1 MLQIIRMNTN
11 PEELDL
17 FKNYQNGRAWPF
29 LFTEKRTLY
38 MGWKTVI
45 IGSES
50 KVSLS
55 LNKLKITI
63 GNEFQNI
70 PLGDIDSVI
79 FSHSR
84 VVMTIPI
91 LSALVENNINV
102 IICDD
107 RNDPIGI
114 FQPFNGHSL
123 VFKKLNAQINWKI
136 TRKKKL
142 WKRIVEL
149 KIQSE
154 IDALRLEGRSE
165 TVIEQLKEYRDSVY
179 TDDQTNREAASARL
193 YFQTTFGSGFTRDV
207 PCTFNAALNYGYKI
221 VASYVSKCI
230 ASRGL
235 ITQLG
240 IHHIG
245 ESNPFNLT
253 YDFIEPFRAI
263 IDLWVVENVMDV
275 FNAPLKQE
283 VIGILNYKV
292 YVDEKWMRL
301 NDAIEDIV
309 DSYIAYLEERTNDVL
324 SIDLSKGIKIVE

>member
-1 MLQIIRMNTN
+1 
-11 PEELDL
+11 
-17 FKNYQNGRAWPF
+17 
-29 LFTEKRTLY
+29 

-45 IGSES
+45 IGREA

-63 GNEFQNI
+63 GNEFQNV
-70 PLGDIDSVI
+70 PLGDIDTVI
-79 FSHSR
+79 FSHNR
-84 VVMTIPI
+84 VIITIPL
-91 LSALVENNINV
+91 LSALVENNINI
-102 IICDD
+102 IICDEK
-107 RNDPIGI
+107 NDPIGI

-123 VFKKLNAQINWKI
+123 VFKRLNAQINWKL

-142 WKRIVEL
+142 WKRIIEL

-154 IDALRLEGRSE
+154 IDALILEKRQVK
-165 TVIEQLKEYRDSVY
+165 VIEQLKVYRESVY
-179 TDDQTNREAASARL
+179 TDDQTNREAASARM
-193 YFQTTFGSGFTRDV
+193 YFTEMFGDDFTRDI
-207 PCTFNAALNYGYKI
+207 PNIQNYALNYGYKI
-221 VASYVSKCI
+221 LASYISRCI

-253 YDFIEPFRAI
+253 YDFIEPLRAI
-263 IDLWVVENVMDV
+263 IDLWVIESITDT

-283 VIGILNYKV
+283 LIGILNYRV
-292 YVDEKWMRL
+292 YVKDKWMRL

-309 DSYIAYLEERTNDVL
+309 DSYIAYLDERSNEVL
-324 SIDLSKGIKIVE
+324 YIDLSKGMKVD

>member
-1 MLQIIRMNTN
+1 
-11 PEELDL
+11 
-17 FKNYQNGRAWPF
+17 
-29 LFTEKRTLY
+29 

-45 IGSES
+45 IGSEA

-63 GNEFQNI
+63 GNEFQNV
-70 PLGDIDSVI
+70 PLGDIDTVI
-79 FSHSR
+79 FSHNR
-84 VVMTIPI
+84 VIITIPL
-91 LSALVENNINV
+91 LSALVENNINI
-102 IICDD
+102 IICDEK
-107 RNDPIGI
+107 NDPIGI

-123 VFKKLNAQINWKI
+123 VFKRLNAQINWKL

-142 WKRIVEL
+142 WKRIIEL

-154 IDALRLEGRSE
+154 IDALILEKRQVK
-165 TVIEQLKEYRDSVY
+165 VIEQLKMYRESVY
-179 TDDQTNREAASARL
+179 TDDQTNREAASARM
-193 YFQTTFGSGFTRDV
+193 YFTEMFGDDFTRDI
-207 PCTFNAALNYGYKI
+207 PNIQNYALNYGYKI
-221 VASYVSKCI
+221 LASYISRCI

-253 YDFIEPFRAI
+253 YDFIEPLRAI
-263 IDLWVVENVMDV
+263 IDLWVIESITDT

-283 VIGILNYKV
+283 LIGILNYRV
-292 YVDEKWMRL
+292 YVKDKWMRL

-309 DSYIAYLEERTNDVL
+309 DSYIAYLDERSNEVL
-324 SIDLSKGIKIVE
+324 FIDLSKGMKVE

>member
-1 MLQIIRMNTN
+1 
-11 PEELDL
+11 
-17 FKNYQNGRAWPF
+17 
-29 LFTEKRTLY
+29 

-45 IGSES
+45 IGSEA

-63 GNEFQNI
+63 GNEFQNV
-70 PLGDIDSVI
+70 PLGDIDTVI
-79 FSHSR
+79 FSHNR
-84 VVMTIPI
+84 VIITIPL
-91 LSALVENNINV
+91 LSALVENNINI
-102 IICDD
+102 IICDEK
-107 RNDPIGI
+107 NDPIGI

-123 VFKKLNAQINWKI
+123 VFKRLNAQINWKL

-142 WKRIVEL
+142 WKRIIEL

-154 IDALRLEGRSE
+154 IDALILEKRQVK
-165 TVIEQLKEYRDSVY
+165 VIEQLKAYRESVY
-179 TDDQTNREAASARL
+179 TDDQTNREAASARM
-193 YFQTTFGSGFTRDV
+193 YFTEMFGDDFTRDI
-207 PCTFNAALNYGYKI
+207 PNIQNYALNYGYKI
-221 VASYVSKCI
+221 LASYISRCI

-253 YDFIEPFRAI
+253 YDFIEPLRAI
-263 IDLWVVENVMDV
+263 IDLWVIESITDT

-283 VIGILNYKV
+283 LIGILNYRV
-292 YVDEKWMRL
+292 YVKDKWMRL

-309 DSYIAYLEERTNDVL
+309 DSYIAYLDERSNEVL
-324 SIDLSKGIKIVE
+324 FIDLSKGMKVD

>member
-1 MLQIIRMNTN
+1 
-11 PEELDL
+11 
-17 FKNYQNGRAWPF
+17 
-29 LFTEKRTLY
+29 

-45 IGSES
+45 IGSEA

-63 GNEFQNI
+63 GNEFQNV
-70 PLGDIDSVI
+70 PLGDIDTVI
-79 FSHSR
+79 FSHNR
-84 VVMTIPI
+84 VIITIPL
-91 LSALVENNINV
+91 LSALVENNINI

-107 RNDPIGI
+107 KNDPIGI

-123 VFKKLNAQINWKI
+123 VFKRLNAQINWKL

-142 WKRIVEL
+142 WKRIIEL

-154 IDALRLEGRSE
+154 IDALILENRQ
-165 TVIEQLKEYRDSVY
+165 VKIIEQLKVYRESVY
-179 TDDQTNREAASARL
+179 TDDQTNREAASARM
-193 YFQTTFGSGFTRDV
+193 YFTEMFGDDFTRDI
-207 PCTFNAALNYGYKI
+207 PNIQNYALNYGYKI
-221 VASYVSKCI
+221 LASYISRCI

-253 YDFIEPFRAI
+253 YDFIEPLRAI
-263 IDLWVVENVMDV
+263 IDLWVIESITDT

-283 VIGILNYKV
+283 LIGILNYRV
-292 YVDEKWMRL
+292 YVKDKWMRL

-309 DSYIAYLEERTNDVL
+309 DSYIAYLDERSNEVL
-324 SIDLSKGIKIVE
+324 FIDLSKGMKVD

>member
-1 MLQIIRMNTN
+1 
-11 PEELDL
+11 
-17 FKNYQNGRAWPF
+17 
-29 LFTEKRTLY
+29 

-45 IGSES
+45 IGSEA

-63 GNEFQNI
+63 GNEFQNV
-70 PLGDIDSVI
+70 PLGDIDTVI
-79 FSHSR
+79 FSHNR
-84 VVMTIPI
+84 VIITIPL
-91 LSALVENNINV
+91 LSALVENNINI
-102 IICDD
+102 IICDEK
-107 RNDPIGI
+107 NDPIGI

-123 VFKKLNAQINWKI
+123 VFKRLNAQINWKL

-142 WKRIVEL
+142 WKRIIEL

-154 IDALRLEGRSE
+154 IDELILEKRQ
-165 TVIEQLKEYRDSVY
+165 VKIIEQLKVYRESVY
-179 TDDQTNREAASARL
+179 TDDQTNREAASARM
-193 YFQTTFGSGFTRDV
+193 YFTEMFGDDFTRDI
-207 PCTFNAALNYGYKI
+207 PNIQNYALNYGYKI
-221 VASYVSKCI
+221 LASYISRCI

-253 YDFIEPFRAI
+253 YDFIEPLRAI
-263 IDLWVVENVMDV
+263 IDLWVIESITDT

-283 VIGILNYKV
+283 LIGILNYRV
-292 YVDEKWMRL
+292 YVKDKWMRL

-309 DSYIAYLEERTNDVL
+309 DSYIAYLDERSNEVL
-324 SIDLSKGIKIVE
+324 FIDLSKGMKVD

>member
-1 MLQIIRMNTN
+1 
-11 PEELDL
+11 
-17 FKNYQNGRAWPF
+17 
-29 LFTEKRTLY
+29 

-45 IGSES
+45 IGSEA

-63 GNEFQNI
+63 GNEFQNV
-70 PLGDIDSVI
+70 PLGDIDTVI
-79 FSHSR
+79 FSHNR
-84 VVMTIPI
+84 VIITIPL
-91 LSALVENNINV
+91 LSALVENNINI

-107 RNDPIGI
+107 KNDPIGI

-123 VFKKLNAQINWKI
+123 VFKRLNAQINWKL

-142 WKRIVEL
+142 WKRIIEL

-154 IDALRLEGRSE
+154 IDALILENRQ
-165 TVIEQLKEYRDSVY
+165 VKIIEQLKVYREFVY
-179 TDDQTNREAASARL
+179 TDDQTNREAASARM
-193 YFQTTFGSGFTRDV
+193 YFTEMFGDDFTRDI
-207 PCTFNAALNYGYKI
+207 PNIQNYALNYGYKI
-221 VASYVSKCI
+221 LASYISRCI

-253 YDFIEPFRAI
+253 YDFIEPLRAI
-263 IDLWVVENVMDV
+263 IDLWVIESITDT

-283 VIGILNYKV
+283 LIGILNYRV
-292 YVDEKWMRL
+292 YVKDKWMRL

-309 DSYIAYLEERTNDVL
+309 DSYIAYLDERSNEVL
-324 SIDLSKGIKIVE
+324 FIDLSKGMKVD

>member
-1 MLQIIRMNTN
+1 M
-11 PEELDL
+11 
-17 FKNYQNGRAWPF
+17 
-29 LFTEKRTLY
+29 
-38 MGWKTVI
+38 I
-45 IGSES
+45 IGSEA

-63 GNEFQNI
+63 GNEFQNV
-70 PLGDIDSVI
+70 PLGDIDTVI
-79 FSHSR
+79 FSHNR
-84 VVMTIPI
+84 VIITIPL
-91 LSALVENNINV
+91 LSALVENNINI

-107 RNDPIGI
+107 KNDPIGI

-123 VFKKLNAQINWKI
+123 VFKRLNAQINWKL

-142 WKRIVEL
+142 WKRIIEL

-154 IDALRLEGRSE
+154 IDALILENRQ
-165 TVIEQLKEYRDSVY
+165 VKIIEQLKVYRESVY
-179 TDDQTNREAASARL
+179 TDDQTNREAASARM
-193 YFQTTFGSGFTRDV
+193 YFTEMFGDDFTRDI
-207 PCTFNAALNYGYKI
+207 PNIQNYALNYGYKI
-221 VASYVSKCI
+221 LASYISRCI

-253 YDFIEPFRAI
+253 YDFIEPLRAI
-263 IDLWVVENVMDV
+263 IDLWVIESITDT

-283 VIGILNYKV
+283 LIGILNYRV
-292 YVDEKWMRL
+292 YVKDKWMRL

-309 DSYIAYLEERTNDVL
+309 DSYIAYLDERSNEVL
-324 SIDLSKGIKIVE
+324 FIDLSKGMKVD

>member
-1 MLQIIRMNTN
+1 
-11 PEELDL
+11 
-17 FKNYQNGRAWPF
+17 
-29 LFTEKRTLY
+29 

-45 IGSES
+45 IGSEA

-63 GNEFQNI
+63 GNEFQNV
-70 PLGDIDSVI
+70 PLGDIDTVI
-79 FSHSR
+79 FSHNR
-84 VVMTIPI
+84 VIITIPL
-91 LSALVENNINV
+91 LSALVENNINI
-102 IICDD
+102 IICDEK
-107 RNDPIGI
+107 NDPIGI

-123 VFKKLNAQINWKI
+123 VFKRLNAQINWKL

-142 WKRIVEL
+142 WKRIIEL

-154 IDALRLEGRSE
+154 IDALILEKRQVK
-165 TVIEQLKEYRDSVY
+165 VIEQLKMYRESVY
-179 TDDQTNREAASARL
+179 TDDQTNREAASARM
-193 YFQTTFGSGFTRDV
+193 YFTEMFGDDFTRDI
-207 PCTFNAALNYGYKI
+207 PNIQNYALNYGYKI
-221 VASYVSKCI
+221 LASYISRCI

-253 YDFIEPFRAI
+253 YDFIEPLRAI
-263 IDLWVVENVMDV
+263 IDLWVIESITDT

-283 VIGILNYKV
+283 LIGILNYRV
-292 YVDEKWMRL
+292 YVKDKWMRL

-309 DSYIAYLEERTNDVL
+309 DSYIAYLDERSNEVL
-324 SIDLSKGIKIVE
+324 FIDLSKGMKVD

>member
-1 MLQIIRMNTN
+1 
-11 PEELDL
+11 
-17 FKNYQNGRAWPF
+17 
-29 LFTEKRTLY
+29 

-45 IGSES
+45 IGSEA

-63 GNEFQNI
+63 GNEFQNV
-70 PLGDIDSVI
+70 PLGDIDTVI
-79 FSHSR
+79 FSHNR
-84 VVMTIPI
+84 VIITIPL
-91 LSALVENNINV
+91 LSALVENNINI
-102 IICDD
+102 IICDGK
-107 RNDPIGI
+107 NDPIGI

-123 VFKKLNAQINWKI
+123 VFKRLNAQINWKL

-142 WKRIVEL
+142 WKRIIEL

-154 IDALRLEGRSE
+154 IDALILEKRQVK
-165 TVIEQLKEYRDSVY
+165 VIEQLKVYRESVY
-179 TDDQTNREAASARL
+179 TDDQTNREAASARM
-193 YFQTTFGSGFTRDV
+193 YFTEMFGDDFTRDI
-207 PCTFNAALNYGYKI
+207 PNIQNYALNYGYKI
-221 VASYVSKCI
+221 LASYISRCI

-253 YDFIEPFRAI
+253 YDFIEPLRAI
-263 IDLWVVENVMDV
+263 IDLWVIESITDT

-283 VIGILNYKV
+283 LIGILNYRV
-292 YVDEKWMRL
+292 YVKDKWMRL

-309 DSYIAYLEERTNDVL
+309 DSYIAYLDERSNEVL
-324 SIDLSKGIKIVE
+324 YIDLSKGMKVD

>member
-1 MLQIIRMNTN
+1 
-11 PEELDL
+11 
-17 FKNYQNGRAWPF
+17 
-29 LFTEKRTLY
+29 

-45 IGSES
+45 IGSEA

-63 GNEFQNI
+63 GNEFQNV
-70 PLGDIDSVI
+70 PLGDIDTVI
-79 FSHSR
+79 FSHNR
-84 VVMTIPI
+84 VIITIPL
-91 LSALVENNINV
+91 LSALVENNINI
-102 IICDD
+102 IICDEK
-107 RNDPIGI
+107 NDPIGI

-123 VFKKLNAQINWKI
+123 VFKRLNAQINWKL

-142 WKRIVEL
+142 WKRIIEL

-154 IDALRLEGRSE
+154 IDALILEKRQVK
-165 TVIEQLKEYRDSVY
+165 VIEQLKMYRESVY
-179 TDDQTNREAASARL
+179 TDDQTNREAASARM
-193 YFQTTFGSGFTRDV
+193 YFTEMFGDDFTRDI
-207 PCTFNAALNYGYKI
+207 PNIQNYALNYGYKI
-221 VASYVSKCI
+221 LASYISRCI

-253 YDFIEPFRAI
+253 YDFIEPLRAI
-263 IDLWVVENVMDV
+263 IDLWVIESITDI

-283 VIGILNYKV
+283 LIGILNYRV
-292 YVDEKWMRL
+292 YVKDKWMRL

-309 DSYIAYLEERTNDVL
+309 DSYIAYLDERSNEVL
-324 SIDLSKGIKIVE
+324 FIDLSKGMKVD

>member
-1 MLQIIRMNTN
+1 
-11 PEELDL
+11 
-17 FKNYQNGRAWPF
+17 
-29 LFTEKRTLY
+29 

-45 IGSES
+45 IGSEA

-63 GNEFQNI
+63 GNEFQNV
-70 PLGDIDSVI
+70 PLGDIDTVI
-79 FSHSR
+79 FSHNR
-84 VVMTIPI
+84 VIITIPL
-91 LSALVENNINV
+91 LSALVENNINI
-102 IICDD
+102 IICDEK
-107 RNDPIGI
+107 NDPIGI

-123 VFKKLNAQINWKI
+123 VFKRLNAQINWKL

-142 WKRIVEL
+142 WKRIIEL

-154 IDALRLEGRSE
+154 IDALILEKRQVK
-165 TVIEQLKEYRDSVY
+165 VIEQLKAYRESVY
-179 TDDQTNREAASARL
+179 TDDQTNREAASARM
-193 YFQTTFGSGFTRDV
+193 YFTEMFGEGFTRDIS
-207 PCTFNAALNYGYKI
+207 NIQNYALNYGYKI
-221 VASYVSKCI
+221 LASYISRCI

-253 YDFIEPFRAI
+253 YDFIEPLRAI
-263 IDLWVVENVMDV
+263 IDLWVIESITDT

-283 VIGILNYKV
+283 LIGILNYRV
-292 YVDEKWMRL
+292 YVKDKWMRL

-309 DSYIAYLEERTNDVL
+309 DSYIAYLDERSNEVL
-324 SIDLSKGIKIVE
+324 FIDLSKGMKVD